1 MLTIGLSHR
10 FDDFALD
17 VDITAGDGITMLFGP
32 SGAGK
37 STIAK
42 AVGGLLRTDRAYVQL
57 GERTLADTAQKIW
70 LKPHAR
76 RIGYVFQEPRLFP
89 HLSVRGNLL
98 YGAAQDTDLVR
109 IADLLDITPLLAR
122 RPAGLSGGEA
132 ARVALGRALLSAP
145 SLLILDE
152 PLAALDAQRKAD
164 ILPYLERL
172 RDHAGVPMLYIT
184 HALDEVAR
192 LGSTLVLLQDGKVA
206 RTGRVRDVLSDP
218 DAVPVLGPRMAGAML
233 EGQVLRHVDGL
244 TELAVSGGPLW
255 VPGTAGA
262 IGSRMRLRVMAQ
274 DVIVGTQRPQGLSA
288 LNILPAQVVSLHRG
302 DGPGALVVLQSGTD
316 RLLAR
321 ITQRSLDEMGLA
333 PGDQVFGILKTVS
346 VGPTDVFAG
355 MD

>member
-1 MLTIGLSHR
+1 MLKIELSHR
-10 FDDFALD
+10 FGDFALD

-42 AVGGLLRTDRAYVQL
+42 AVGGLLRTDQAYVQL
-57 GERTLADTAQKIW
+57 GERVLADTSQRLW
-70 LKPHAR
+70 LQPHMR

-98 YGAAQDTDLVR
+98 YGAEQDTDLAR
-109 IADLLDITPLLAR
+109 IADLLDIASLLTR

-152 PLAALDAQRKAD
+152 PLAALDARRKAD

-172 RDHAGVPMLYIT
+172 RDHANVPMLYIT

-206 RTGRVRDVLSDP
+206 RSGFVKDVLSDP

-233 EGQVLRHVDGL
+233 EGHVVRHVDGL
-244 TELAVSGGPLW
+244 TELKVSGGLLW

-262 IGSRMRLRVMAQ
+262 LGTKIRLRVMAQ
-274 DVIVGTQRPQGLSA
+274 DVIVGTQKPQGLSA
-288 LNILPAQVVSLHRG
+288 LNILPAKVVSLHRG
-302 DGPGALVVLQSGTD
+302 DGPGALVVLRSGTD

-321 ITQRSLDEMGLA
+321 ITQRSLDEMSLA
-333 PGDQVFGILKTVS
+333 PGDTVYGILKTVS

>member
-1 MLTIGLSHR
+1 MLRIELSHR
-10 FDDFALD
+10 FGDFALD

-42 AVGGLLRTDRAYVQL
+42 AVGGLLRTDQAYVQL
-57 GERTLADTAQKIW
+57 GKRVLADTSKRFW
-70 LKPHAR
+70 LKPHMR

-98 YGAAQDTDLVR
+98 YGAGHDTDLAR
-109 IADLLDITPLLAR
+109 IADLLDIAPLLTR

-152 PLAALDAQRKAD
+152 PLAALDARRKAD

-172 RDHAGVPMLYIT
+172 RDHANVPMLYIT

-206 RTGRVRDVLSDP
+206 RSGSVKDVLSDP

-233 EGQVLRHVDGL
+233 EGHVVRHVDGL
-244 TELAVSGGPLW
+244 TELKVSGGLVW

-262 IGSRMRLRVMAQ
+262 AGTKIRLRVMAQ
-274 DVIVGTQRPQGLSA
+274 DVIVGTQKPQGLSA
-288 LNILPAQVVSLHRG
+288 LNILPAKVVSLHRG

-321 ITQRSLDEMGLA
+321 ITQRSLDEMSLA
-333 PGDQVFGILKTVS
+333 PGDAVYGILKTVS